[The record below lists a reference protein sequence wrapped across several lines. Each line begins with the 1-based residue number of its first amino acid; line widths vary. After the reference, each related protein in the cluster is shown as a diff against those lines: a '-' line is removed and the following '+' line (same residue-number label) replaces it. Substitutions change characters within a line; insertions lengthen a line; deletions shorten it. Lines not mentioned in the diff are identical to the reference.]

1 MDRWNGSGLLL
12 DSNQVIL
19 IEISRFFYHSKYHAF
34 IATFRTLQYGTVC
47 TQLNKKKK
55 KKNIMSEIICLS
67 CFCFF
72 FFFFFFFSQIFNINI
87 NLRPNIRLTY
97 AVFEVN

>member
-47 TQLNKKKK
+47 TQLNKN

-67 CFCFF
+67 CSCFF
-72 FFFFFFFSQIFNINI
+72 FFF
-87 NLRPNIRLTY
+87 LKYLT
-97 AVFEVN
+97 